1 MRTFLFNEG
10 YFDEDL
16 PLPFKE
22 IFKASCITYLLEVK
36 KIKVEL
42 VSKSIAEH
50 EDVSTTMKNYDLRI
64 KYLCKITLLFK
75 NQDPFLE
82 GFAFE

>member
-10 YFDEDL
+10 YL
-16 PLPFKE
+16 E
-22 IFKASCITYLLEVK
+22 IK

-42 VSKSIAEH
+42 VSKSLAEH

-82 GFAFE
+82 GFCF

>member
-1 MRTFLFNEG
+1 MRTFLINEG
-10 YFDEDL
+10 YL
-16 PLPFKE
+16 E
-22 IFKASCITYLLEVK
+22 IK

-42 VSKSIAEH
+42 VSKSLAEH

-82 GFAFE
+82 GFCF